1 MKANVTVPFV
11 SSVFCLASLNR
22 VEGGITKKKYPNK
35 LIRTFF
41 FLKKKKKVTRDKDIG
56 KDVFRIQKLFVY
68 TTSFA
73 RQSQSNLLFF
83 Y

>member
-11 SSVFCLASLNR
+11 SSVFCLASLSR
-22 VEGGITKKKYPNK
+22 VERGITKKKN
-35 LIRTFF
+35 LFF
-41 FLKKKKKVTRDKDIG
+41 FAFFFFKVTRDKDIS

-73 RQSQSNLLFF
+73 RQSQSNLLYF

>member
-11 SSVFCLASLNR
+11 SSVFCLASLSR
-22 VEGGITKKKYPNK
+22 VERGITKKKN
-35 LIRTFF
+35 LFLFF
-41 FLKKKKKVTRDKDIG
+41 FFKVTRDKDIG

-73 RQSQSNLLFF
+73 RQSQSNLLYF

>member
-11 SSVFCLASLNR
+11 SSVFCLASLSR
-22 VEGGITKKKYPNK
+22 VERGITKKKN
-35 LIRTFF
+35 LFF
-41 FLKKKKKVTRDKDIG
+41 FAFFFKVTRDKDIS
-56 KDVFRIQKLFVY
+56 KDVFRIQKMFVY

-73 RQSQSNLLFF
+73 RQSQSNLLYF